1 LGLEAAPGVV
11 QRLSLRMTYARRRGA
26 PNWRIPLM
34 ATSIDRD
41 AAGTND
47 RHAAAQHTRRGR
59 LSATVLWNIE
69 HGG

>member
-1 LGLEAAPGVV
+1 
-11 QRLSLRMTYARRRGA
+11 
-26 PNWRIPLM
+26 M